1 MDDVFLTISK
11 ISEGIY
17 KEKGSKFIS
26 FAMPV
31 SDVDEIKDIL
41 FRMKKDYYDAR
52 HICFAYRLGFDKTDF
67 RYNDDGEPSGTA
79 GKPIFGQILSNDL
92 TDILVVVVRYFG
104 GVKLGTGGLIVAYK
118 EAAASAILNNEI
130 ITKTVN
136 INLSFSFDYIFLNE
150 VMRVVKERNVTI
162 LNQHFDNN
170 CTMSVAVR
178 KSEEEKLLSQLLKI
192 DSFRLNK

>member
-1 MDDVFLTISK
+1 MDDIFLTISK

-92 TDILVVVVRYFG
+92 TDILIVVVRYFG
-104 GVKLGTGGLIVAYK
+104 GVKLGTGGLTVAYK

-150 VMRVVKERNVTI
+150 VMRVVKEKNLTI